1 MDQWI
6 AGIQFSVNRH
16 TQIAFGIKAGLSQGP
31 QSGSEIL
38 CVDPTMNG
46 RKKGPKKWLWVLWAG
61 WVPAPSSKWPTTQ
74 VNNIM

>member
-1 MDQWI
+1 MMDQWI

-46 RKKGPKKWLWVLWAG
+46 RKKGPKKWL
-61 WVPAPSSKWPTTQ
+61 
-74 VNNIM
+74 